1 MSDFQIGT
9 QYKDGSVYA
18 GPQYGFVKPK
28 QYQKLL
34 AEGKLGRGQQTF
46 NKGLKVIG
54 NRFSNAYQT
63 LPQNWRTKINGNGKG
78 IWDGVQQIAKG
89 AWDVQP
95 QDHKDFA
102 TNALRVADA
111 PAWAVTELSKK
122 VDPTGR
128 GISKDVVNTGEMLL
142 PFLGGAKN
150 IASKNAKKLLTKI
163 DDLGTKAL
171 KNKNKLALAGD
182 AIPTNGK
189 SIPNGNGVNGAHKPL
204 KMTVDEAGELYG
216 KVRSKEIG
224 ANLTGVERSADPDL
238 MRIGRLHQQDRVSD
252 LTSRQ
257 KNAIASTAKGSDPVE
272 YVEKYYTSRGLKAEA
287 HHVLDHGFWGKALD
301 SPNGQIAGEALW
313 TKGVKSG
320 NDSSNLVSAWSSKT
334 KGIDHGTLHKLYNSI
349 DERKTVI
356 DMMDKGIWHKQKPE
370 YQAKVLREIA
380 DRQFRLTANFYRMK
394 LSAIKRNNPKLL
406 KLSPQ
411 QLKEEL
417 FKNPQKY
424 AEINPIKGYDLK
436 SPDIV
441 KAFNQQLNAIPHS
454 GKVTKEMKVVFGLD
468 IPKGGAKEWKGTAN
482 QKRFDLTI
490 GPLTKRIARNKDKLT
505 INK

>member
-1 MSDFQIGT
+1 MTAAKKRLKVRKNRKNGNTKKLSIGDVASGVLNGIGEASDYVDKSVGIAGT
-9 QYKDGSVYA
+9 PVNVYNARQAFKNLALHTTGQKDNKWADLGLEFLIPDSGDLLGGAGYA
-18 GPQYGFVKPK
+18 TRGADLLQALRIARKTDPSTLKIAKAGLKDIKKTTDDFIDGPPSPTPAVAG
-28 QYQKLL
+28 LTI
-34 AEGKLGRGQQTF
+34 GQQF
-46 NKGLKVIG
+46 KNGGKKLVE
-54 NRFSNAYQT
+54 
-63 LPQNWRTKINGNGKG
+63 NGNG
-78 IWDGVQQIAKG
+78 
-89 AWDVQP
+89 
-95 QDHKDFA
+95 
-102 TNALRVADA
+102 
-111 PAWAVTELSKK
+111 
-122 VDPTGR
+122 
-128 GISKDVVNTGEMLL
+128 
-142 PFLGGAKN
+142 
-150 IASKNAKKLLTKI
+150 
-163 DDLGTKAL
+163 
-171 KNKNKLALAGD
+171 
-182 AIPTNGK
+182 
-189 SIPNGNGVNGAHKPL
+189 GNGANGAHKPL

-224 ANLTGVERSADPDL
+224 ADLTGVERSADPDL

-380 DRQFRLTANFYRMK
+380 DRQFRLTANFYRLK
-394 LSAIKRNNPKLL
+394 LAAIKRNNPKLL

-424 AEINPIKGYDLK
+424 AEINPIEGYDLK
-436 SPDIV
+436 NPDIV

-490 GPLTKRIARNKDKLT
+490 GPLTKRIGRNKKKLT
-505 INK
+505 TNK

>member
-1 MSDFQIGT
+1 MTAAKKRLKVREDRKNGNTKKLSIGDVASGVLNGIGT
-9 QYKDGSVYA
+9 ASDYVDKSVGIA
-18 GPQYGFVKPK
+18 GTPVNIYNGR
-28 QYQKLL
+28 KLL
-34 AEGKLGRGQQTF
+34 KNTVLNITGQKDNKYADLG
-46 NKGLKVIG
+46 L
-54 NRFSNAYQT
+54 
-63 LPQNWRTKINGNGKG
+63 
-78 IWDGVQQIAKG
+78 
-89 AWDVQP
+89 
-95 QDHKDFA
+95 
-102 TNALRVADA
+102 
-111 PAWAVTELSKK
+111 ELLIPDSS
-122 VDPTGR
+122 D
-128 GISKDVVNTGEMLL
+128 L
-142 PFLGGAKN
+142 LGGAGYATRGADLLQALRIARKTDPSTLKIAKAGIKDIVDGPPTPPTAFAGLSIGQSFKN
-150 IASKNAKKLLTKI
+150 GGKKLAEN
-163 DDLGTKAL
+163 GTE
-171 KNKNKLALAGD
+171 
-182 AIPTNGK
+182 NGEK
-189 SIPNGNGVNGAHKPL
+189 VVNGSL
-204 KMTVDEAGELYG
+204 NKMTVDEAGELYG

-224 ANLTGVERSADPDL
+224 ADLTGVKRSADPDL

-380 DRQFRLTANFYRMK
+380 DRQFRLTANFYRLK
-394 LSAIKRNNPKLL
+394 LAAIKRNNPKLL

-424 AEINPIKGYDLK
+424 AEINPIEGYDLK

-468 IPKGGAKEWKGTAN
+468 IPKAGAKEWKGTAN

-490 GPLTKRIARNKDKLT
+490 GPLTKRIARDKNKLA